1 MLTLPSGSR
10 SASRAG
16 ELLAYM
22 RKLGRQ
28 LTIVGTA
35 DLAAEV
41 TLPVA
46 TDLPEIWSP
55 LLLSAPHALLAAHLA
70 ELSGAEYGRG
80 SKGRWD
86 DSADASTVQKSA
98 LWEPGA

>member
-1 MLTLPSGSR
+1 
-10 SASRAG
+10 
-16 ELLAYM
+16 M

-28 LTIVGTA
+28 ITIIGTP
-35 DLAAEV
+35 DLASAEM

-46 TDLPEIWSP
+46 ADLPEIWSP

-70 ELSGAEYGRG
+70 ELTGAEYGRG
-80 SKGRWD
+80 SKGKWE

-98 LWEPGA
+98 FWEPGT